1 MSAAPPVPPIRL
13 IRRLAI
19 VNRGEAAVRC
29 IRAVKTLREAEGSA
43 LECLALYTEVDRRA
57 PFVRQADRAVRL
69 GDEAGAVAAY
79 LDRGALVERL
89 VREEVDAVW
98 PGWGFLAED
107 AEFVE
112 QLDEVGIRFLG
123 PSAGAMRAV
132 GDKIRAKRVAEKAGV
147 PVVPW
152 SGGEVVDAEAA
163 AAAAAE
169 LGYPV
174 ALKASAGG
182 GGRGIRMIASPEL
195 LAEAFRGAAA
205 EARSAFGDDRLFVE
219 RRVAGGRHVEI
230 QIVADE
236 HGRVLALG
244 GRDCSVQRR
253 HQKVL
258 EEAPPPG
265 LTSERLGELEEA
277 ARAIASAV
285 GYHGVGTVEFLVTPE
300 AHYFLELNP
309 RLQVEHGVT
318 EAVTGWDLVQWQIR
332 IARGEALP
340 AAVPATRGVAIEA
353 RVCAEDPD
361 ADFMPS
367 PGRVAR
373 FEPALGPGLRID
385 TGVATGADVPAE
397 FDSLVAKVI
406 AHGDDREQA
415 LGRLR
420 NGLADLDLVVASGAS
435 NKGFLLDVLASDDF
449 RAGPV
454 DTTWLDR
461 FLAARRGPAAFA
473 VEALVAAAVL
483 AYQRA
488 RAAARANFYADASDI
503 SPDRVPPSNGQVVD
517 LVHRGEA
524 YRLEVYAVGGW
535 GYRLHLDGRAL
546 TVTFEEEGAHTGRLS
561 VGARGYHVVHDAS
574 GSDLRVEIEGHPHR
588 FGRDTAGQVRAGT
601 PAMIVALHVK
611 AGDVVARGDILGVL
625 EAMKTEIRFDAP
637 VAGVVKEVAA
647 RVGAQVAAGDVLLVI
662 EPEGEGAT
670 RGADSAPRLALP
682 EVRDPLAP
690 LFAEGGAPDLLAADR
705 APAAVRRQAF
715 GAVRTEVRRV
725 LLGYD
730 ANPGRAA
737 RLAEF
742 LEAPIP
748 DGLSEAF
755 RWHLAEIRHELTVFA
770 DVERLFIRSQ
780 RASVTGSGGP
790 SNRARLRMFVRRM
803 HAGGAG
809 LHDDYLTLVQRA
821 LAHYGVVS
829 LEAGDALERAVLRL
843 LATQKARE
851 LRHRLVR
858 AALARVIRLSR
869 AGVHLGHDA
878 ELRAALD
885 GIVGLRG
892 LVSDGLADAAL
903 EARYQVFERP
913 EIEGR
918 AERTS
923 KQVEAWLDAAEA
935 DPTAPPGPVLA
946 ELAVAPRA
954 VFDRAGAWVAAAD
967 PGRRSVAL
975 AAHLLRLYH
984 PQTPRLQT
992 GASWDDVVL
1001 ERIELSDG
1009 RVVVGAAAPL
1019 SAVPSAL
1026 SRLSRAA
1033 GVHGADAA
1041 ELLVSGA
1048 LGPGDLERVLG
1059 NAAGADIDAE
1069 RVTVGEVRE
1078 GGPDH
1083 FETLLRT
1090 GDALF
1095 ERAPSL
1101 HGVHP
1106 EVAERIELSRLS
1118 AFDLE
1123 RLEADDGL
1131 YAFRAR
1137 AKESPGD
1144 ERLIV
1149 LADVHGAGNG
1159 PEAAPHIPVFERL
1172 FHAAARTLRQVV
1184 QRHDPKRRLQ
1194 WNRIALFV
1202 APALV
1207 VAPELASDLS
1217 RRLAPATRHL
1227 GLEKVIVR
1235 LHLLDAADPVAPART
1250 LELEISELPGSH
1262 MDLRWR
1268 EPRTRPLEVRSPYE
1282 RRVGEAR
1289 RRGLVEPYEIV
1300 RMLCGS
1306 RRVPG
1311 EVSEAALPPARFEE
1325 YDLAEDGPDG
1335 RPRAVSVA
1343 GRAHGRN
1350 ESGVVFGIID
1360 TPTEKVPGGM
1370 RRVLVLSDPTRHMG
1384 ALAAAECDRLVA
1396 ALDLAEASGLPVEW
1410 VPVSSGA
1417 RIAMDSGTENLDAT
1431 ARVVRRIVGF
1441 TDAGHT
1447 IHVIVDGVN
1456 VGAQSYFDAL
1466 ATMAAHTRGVLIMT
1480 SRGSMV
1486 LTGRAALA
1494 ASGGVSAE
1502 DEVAIGGFERVMGP
1516 NGEAQYLAQDLADA
1530 FRILYEHYRYTYVV
1544 PGEAAPRRLPTTD
1557 PAERDVTATPCLDP
1571 SPGFSRVGEIF
1582 DDATNPGRNAPFAM
1596 RDVMAAVIDHDGGR
1610 LERWRAWVGAENA
1623 IVWDAHLG
1631 GHPVCLIGIESQPVE
1646 REGYRPPDGPEA
1658 WTGGTLFP
1666 LSSKKVA
1673 RALAAASGVRPAVVL
1688 ANLSGF
1694 DGSPES
1700 MRKLQLEYGAQ
1711 IARAVVGF
1719 RGPIL
1724 FTVVSRYHGGAY
1736 VVFSGALNEG
1746 LRPAA
1751 LAGSYAS
1758 VIGGGPAAAVVFPRE
1773 VRARA
1778 AADHRVE
1785 ALEAALRAEPTPE
1798 ARARYDQVL
1807 SEVLLE
1813 KQAEI
1818 AAEFERH
1825 HTVERARTVGSLEAI
1840 VAPAAL
1846 RPHLIRQLDAAA
1858 AGGTGTEPA

>member
-1 MSAAPPVPPIRL
+1 MSAAPPVRPARP

-1300 RMLCGS
+1300 RMLCGGG
-1306 RRVPG
+1306 RAPG
-1311 EVSEAALPPARFEE
+1311 AEGDASLPPARFEE
-1325 YDLAEDGPDG
+1325 FDLAEGEG
-1335 RPRAVSVA
+1335 RPRAVSVG
-1343 GRAHGRN
+1343 GRAHGLNRA
-1350 ESGVVFGIID
+1350 GVVFGVIS
-1360 TPTEKVPGGM
+1360 TPTEKVRDGM
-1370 RRVLVLSDPTRHMG
+1370 RRVLVLSDPTRNMG
-1384 ALAAAECDRLVA
+1384 ALAAGECDRLVA
-1396 ALDLAEASGLPVEW
+1396 ALDLAEAQKLPVEW

-1431 ARVVRRIVGF
+1431 ARVVRRIVEF
-1441 TDAGHT
+1441 TDAGGT

-1466 ATMAAHTRGVLIMT
+1466 ATMGTRTRGVLIMT
-1480 SRGSMV
+1480 PRGSMV

-1494 ASGGVSAE
+1494 ASGAVSAE

-1516 NGEAQYLAQDLADA
+1516 NGEAQFLAQDLADA
-1530 FRILYEHYRYTYVV
+1530 YRILYEHYRYSYVV
-1544 PGEAAPRRLPTTD
+1544 PGERVPRPHETRD
-1557 PAERDVTATPCLDP
+1557 PAERDITEARCANPSAGFAT
-1571 SPGFSRVGEIF
+1571 VGEIF
-1582 DDATNPGRNAPFAM
+1582 DDRINPGRKTPFAM
-1596 RDVMAAVIDHDGGR
+1596 RDVMAALVDADGGH
-1610 LERWRAWVGAENA
+1610 LERWRDWVGAETA
-1623 IVWDAHLG
+1623 INWDAHLG
-1631 GHPVCLIGIESQPVE
+1631 GHAVTLIGIESQPTV
-1646 REGYRPPDGPEA
+1646 REGYRPLDGPEA
-1658 WTGGTLFP
+1658 WSGGTLFP

-1673 RALAAASGVRPAVVL
+1673 RALEAASGVRPAVLL

-1724 FTVVSRYHGGAY
+1724 FAVVSRYHGGAY
-1736 VVFSGALNEG
+1736 VVFSGALNPG
-1746 LRPAA
+1746 LRPLA

-1778 AADHRVE
+1778 AADPRV
-1785 ALEAALRAEPTPE
+1785 AAAEAALRDDPSPE
-1798 ARARYDQVL
+1798 ARARLDQTL
-1807 SEVLLE
+1807 SDVLLE
-1813 KQAEI
+1813 KQSAM
-1818 AAEFERH
+1818 AAEFDAI
-1825 HTVERARTVGSLEAI
+1825 HTVERALRVGSLEAI
-1840 VAPAAL
+1840 VDPRRL
-1846 RPHLIRQLDAAA
+1846 RPLLIRQLEEARTGAQR
-1858 AGGTGTEPA
+1858 AGPA

>member
-1 MSAAPPVPPIRL
+1 MSAPAPIRP

-19 VNRGEAAVRC
+19 ANRGEAAVRC
-29 IRAVKTLREAEGSA
+29 IRAVKTLREAEGSSI
-43 LECLALYTEVDRRA
+43 ECLALYTEVDRRA

-69 GDEAGAVAAY
+69 ADEAGTVAAY
-79 LDRGALVERL
+79 LDRAALVDRL
-89 VREEVDAVW
+89 VREEADAVW

-107 AEFVE
+107 ADFVE
-112 QLDEVGIRFLG
+112 RLAGAGIRFLG
-123 PSAGAMRAV
+123 PPADAMRAV
-132 GDKIRAKRVAEKAGV
+132 GDKIRAKRVAEACGV

-152 SGGEVVDAEAA
+152 SGGEVGSAEAA
-163 AAAAAE
+163 GAAAA

-182 GGRGIRMIASPEL
+182 GGRGIRMLSSPEG
-195 LAEAFRGAAA
+195 LAEAFRAAAA

-230 QIVADE
+230 QLVADE
-236 HGRVLALG
+236 HGTVLALG

-253 HQKVL
+253 HQKLV

-265 LTSERLGELEEA
+265 LAPERLALLEDA
-277 ARAIASAV
+277 ARAIARAV
-285 GYHGVGTVEFLVTPE
+285 GYRGVGTVEFLVTTE
-300 AHYFLELNP
+300 AFYFLELNP

-340 AAVPATRGVAIEA
+340 AAPPAARGVAIEA

-420 NGLADLDLVVASGAS
+420 RGLADLDLVVASGAS
-435 NKGFLLDVLASDDF
+435 NKGFLLDVLASDEV
-449 RAGPV
+449 RAGTV

-461 FLAARRGPAAFA
+461 FVAARRGHTAFA
-473 VEALVAAAVL
+473 VEALVSAAAL
-483 AYQRA
+483 AHQRA
-488 RAAARANFYADASDI
+488 RAVARARFYADASDI
-503 SPDRVPPSNGQVVD
+503 SPDRVPPSGGRVVD
-517 LVHRGEA
+517 LAHRGES

-535 GYRLHLDGRAL
+535 GYRVHLDGRAL
-546 TVTFEEEGAHTGRLS
+546 FVTFEEEGAHTARLT
-561 VGARGYHVVHDAS
+561 VGERGYHVVHDAS
-574 GSDLRVEIEGHPHR
+574 GADLRVEIEGHPHR

-601 PAMIVALHVK
+601 PAMVVALHVRP
-611 AGDVVARGDILGVL
+611 GDAVARGETLGVL
-625 EAMKTEIRFDAP
+625 EAMKTEIRFEAP
-637 VAGVVKEVAA
+637 VTGVVKEVAA
-647 RVGAQVAAGDVLLVI
+647 RVGAQVAAGDVLMVI
-662 EPEGEGAT
+662 EPDGEGAAP
-670 RGADSAPRLALP
+670 RDARAAPRLALP
-682 EVRDPLAP
+682 EVGDPLDP
-690 LFAEGGAPDLLAADR
+690 LFSDEGAPDLLAADR

-715 GAVRTEVRRV
+715 AAVRTEVRRV

-730 ANPGRAA
+730 ANPQRAA
-737 RLAEF
+737 RLADF
-742 LEAPIP
+742 LEAPLP
-748 DGLSEAF
+748 EDLSEAF
-755 RWHLAEIRHELTVFA
+755 RWRLAGIRHEIGVFA
-770 DVERLFIRSQ
+770 DVERLFVRSP
-780 RASVTGSGGP
+780 RASVTGSDGP

-803 HAGGAG
+803 HAAGAG
-809 LHDDYLTLVQRA
+809 LHPEYLALVQRA
-821 LAHYGVVS
+821 LAHYGVES
-829 LEAGDALERAVLRL
+829 LEGGDALERAVLRL
-843 LATQKARE
+843 LATQKARA

-858 AALARVIRLSR
+858 AALARTIRLAR
-869 AGVHLGHDA
+869 AGVHQGDDA

-885 GIVGLRG
+885 TIVGLRG

-946 ELAVAPRA
+946 ELAVAPRP
-954 VFDRAGAWVAAAD
+954 VFDRVGGWLSAPEPA
-967 PGRRSVAL
+967 RRSVAL
-975 AAHLLRLYH
+975 GAHLLRLHH
-984 PQTPRLQT
+984 PHTPRLQT
-992 GASWDDVVL
+992 GASEGDVVL
-1001 ERIELSDG
+1001 ERLELSDG
-1009 RVVVGAAAPL
+1009 RVVVAAAAPA
-1019 SAVPSAL
+1019 SAVPAAL
-1026 SRLSRAA
+1026 ARLARAA
-1033 GVHGADAA
+1033 GASGADAA
-1041 ELLVSGA
+1041 ELFVA
-1048 LGPGDLERVLG
+1048 GDPSRGERERVLG
-1059 NAAGADIDAE
+1059 AAAAAGIDAG
-1069 RVTVGEVRE
+1069 RLTVGWVRE
-1078 GGPDH
+1078 GGPDR
-1083 FETLLRT
+1083 FETLVRRT
-1090 GDALF
+1090 GLEA
-1095 ERAPSL
+1095 APGL

-1106 EVAERIELSRLS
+1106 EVAERIELSRLA

-1159 PEAAPHIPVFERL
+1159 PEAAPHIPVFERA
-1172 FHAAARTLRQVV
+1172 FHAAARTLREVV

-1207 VAPELASDLS
+1207 VDPELASDLA

-1227 GLEKVIVR
+1227 GLEKVVVR
-1235 LHLLDAADPVAPART
+1235 LRLLDAAAPAAPART
-1250 LELEISELPGSH
+1250 LEIEITELPGSH
-1262 MDLRWR
+1262 VDLRWR
-1268 EPRTRPLEVRSPYE
+1268 EPQTGPLAVRSPHE

-1300 RMLCGS
+1300 RMLCGGG
-1306 RRVPG
+1306 RT
-1311 EVSEAALPPARFEE
+1311 AAAQATPSLPPARFEE
-1325 YDLAEDGPDG
+1325 YDLAEVAPGA

-1343 GRAHGRN
+1343 GRAHGLNRA
-1350 ESGVVFGIID
+1350 GVVFGIVS
-1360 TPTEKVPGGM
+1360 TPTDKVPEGM
-1370 RRVLVLSDPTRHMG
+1370 RRVLVLSDPTRDLG
-1384 ALAAAECDRLVA
+1384 ALAAPECERLVA
-1396 ALDLAEASGLPVEW
+1396 ALDLAEAERLPVEW

-1431 ARVVRRIVGF
+1431 ARVVRRIVEF
-1441 TDAGHT
+1441 TDAGGT

-1466 ATMAAHTRGVLIMT
+1466 ATMGTRTRGVLIMT
-1480 SRGSMV
+1480 PRGSMV

-1494 ASGGVSAE
+1494 ASGAVSAE
-1502 DEVAIGGFERVMGP
+1502 DELAIGGYERVMGP
-1516 NGEAQYLAQDLADA
+1516 NGEAQYLAQDLAHA
-1530 FRILYEHYRYTYVV
+1530 YRILYEHYRYSYVV
-1544 PGEAAPRRLPTTD
+1544 PGERAPRPHATAD
-1557 PAERDVTATPCLDP
+1557 PVERDVTRAPCADPAAGFAT
-1571 SPGFSRVGEIF
+1571 VGEIF
-1582 DDATNPGRNAPFAM
+1582 DDATNPGRKAPFAM
-1596 RDVMAAVIDHDGGR
+1596 RDVMAAVADRDGGH
-1610 LERWRAWVGAENA
+1610 LERWSGWVGAETA

-1631 GHPVCLIGIESQPVE
+1631 GHAVTLIGIESQPTV
-1646 REGYRPPDGPEA
+1646 REGYRPLDGPEA
-1658 WTGGTLFP
+1658 WSGGTLFP

-1700 MRKLQLEYGAQ
+1700 MRKLQLEHGAQ

-1724 FTVVSRYHGGAY
+1724 FAVVSRYHGGAY
-1736 VVFSGALNEG
+1736 VVFSGALHEG
-1746 LRPAA
+1746 LRPVA

-1778 AADHRVE
+1778 AADPRVAE
-1785 ALEAALRAEPTPE
+1785 AEAALAVEPSPE
-1798 ARARYDQVL
+1798 ARVRLDQVL
-1807 SEVLLE
+1807 TEVLLE
-1813 KQAEI
+1813 KQSEL
-1818 AAEFERH
+1818 AAEFDAI
-1825 HTVERARTVGSLEAI
+1825 HTVERALRVGSLEAI
-1840 VAPAAL
+1840 VDPRRL
-1846 RPHLIRQLDAAA
+1846 RPLLVRQLDDARRE
-1858 AGGTGTEPA
+1858 GSGRP

>member
-1 MSAAPPVPPIRL
+1 MSAQPPLP

-29 IRAVKTLREAEGSA
+29 IRAVKSLRESEASD
-43 LECLALYTEVDRRA
+43 LECLALYTEADRRA

-69 GDEAGAVAAY
+69 AEEQGAVAAY
-79 LDRGALVERL
+79 LDRDALVELL
-89 VREEVDAVW
+89 VREDVDAVW
-98 PGWGFLAED
+98 PGWGFVAED
-107 AEFVE
+107 AEFVDGLRE
-112 QLDEVGIRFLG
+112 AGITFLG
-123 PSAGAMRAV
+123 PTAEAMRAV
-132 GDKIRAKRVAEKAGV
+132 GDKIRAKAVAEAAGV

-152 SGGEVVDAEAA
+152 SGGCAETVEAA
-163 AAAAAE
+163 GAAAE
-169 LGYPV
+169 TLGYPV

-182 GGRGIRMIASPEL
+182 GGRGIRMVESPGEL
-195 LAEAFRGAAA
+195 EEAFRGASA

-219 RRVAGGRHVEI
+219 RRITGGRHIEI
-230 QIVADE
+230 QVVADE
-236 HGRVLALG
+236 HGTVLALG

-258 EEAPPPG
+258 EEAPPQGLAPG
-265 LTSERLGELEEA
+265 QLARLEKA
-277 ARAIASAV
+277 ARAIALAV
-285 GYHGVGTVEFLVTPE
+285 GYRGVGTVEFLVTPE
-300 AHYFLELNP
+300 EFFFLELNP

-340 AAVPATRGVAIEA
+340 AASPEPRGVAIEA

-361 ADFMPS
+361 LDFMPS

-373 FEPALGPGLRID
+373 FEPSLGPGVRID
-385 TGVATGADVPAE
+385 TGITTGAEIPAE

-406 AHGDDREQA
+406 ASGDDREQA
-415 LGRLR
+415 LGRLCSA
-420 NGLADLDLVVASGAS
+420 LADFDLVVEAGAS

-449 RAGPV
+449 RAGGV

-461 FLAARRGPAAFA
+461 FVVEREGAAPFA
-473 VEALVAAAVL
+473 VEALVAATVL

-488 RAAARANFYADASDI
+488 RGAARANFYADANDI
-503 SPDRVPPSNGQVVD
+503 SPDRVPPSDGLVVD
-517 LVHRGEA
+517 LVHRGRG

-535 GYRLHLDGRAL
+535 GYRVHLDGRAL
-546 TVTFEEEGAHTGRLS
+546 FVTFEEEGAHTGRLT
-561 VGARGYHVVHDAS
+561 VGERGFHVVHDAV
-574 GSDLRVEIEGHPHR
+574 GSDLRVEIGGHPHR

-601 PAMIVALHVK
+601 PAMVVALHV
-611 AGDVVARGDILGVL
+611 APGDSVARGDTLGVL

-637 VAGVVKEVAA
+637 VAGVVKEVPV

-662 EPEGEGAT
+662 EPEGEGAAEVSE
-670 RGADSAPRLALP
+670 GPALALP
-682 EVRDPLAP
+682 EVRDPLTP
-690 LFAEGGAPDLLAADR
+690 LFAPDQGAPDLTLADR
-705 APAAVRRQAF
+705 APAPERREAF
-715 GAVRTEVRRV
+715 RAVRTEVRRV

-730 ANPGRAA
+730 ANLDRTA

-748 DGLSEAF
+748 EGLSDAF
-755 RWHLAEIRHELTVFA
+755 RSRLAEIRHELTVFA

-780 RASVTGSGGP
+780 RASVTGAGGP
-790 SNRARLRMFVRRM
+790 SNHARLRMFVRRM

-809 LHDDYLTLVQRA
+809 LHDEYLTLVERA
-821 LAHYGVVS
+821 LAHYGVVELDGS
-829 LEAGDALERAVLRL
+829 DALERAVLRL
-843 LATQKARE
+843 LATQKARA

-858 AALARVIRLSR
+858 AALSRVIRLAR
-869 AGVHLGHDA
+869 DGVHLGGDA
-878 ELRAALD
+878 ELRSALD

-892 LVSDGLADAAL
+892 LVADGLADAAL

-946 ELAVAPRA
+946 ELAVAPRV
-954 VFDRAGAWVAAAD
+954 VFDRAGGWLASPAL
-967 PGRRSVAL
+967 GRRSVAL
-975 AAHLLRLYH
+975 GAHLLRLYH
-984 PQTPRLQT
+984 PQTPQLQT
-992 GASWDDVVL
+992 GATWDDVVL

-1009 RVVVGAAAPL
+1009 RVIVAAAAPA
-1019 SAVPSAL
+1019 SAAASAL
-1026 SRLSRAA
+1026 SRLARAA
-1033 GVHGADAA
+1033 GVQGADAA
-1041 ELLVSGA
+1041 ELLVSD
-1048 LGPGDLERVLG
+1048 DLDGSECDFVLG
-1059 NAAGADIDAE
+1059 NAAGAGIDAD
-1069 RVTVGEVRE
+1069 RLTVGWVRE
-1078 GGPDH
+1078 GGPDR
-1083 FETLLRT
+1083 FETLLR
-1090 GDALF
+1090 GADDAF
-1095 ERAPSL
+1095 VPAPEL

-1106 EVAERIELSRLS
+1106 EVADRIELSRLS

-1123 RLEADDGL
+1123 RLDADDGI

-1144 ERLIV
+1144 ERMIV

-1159 PEAAPHIPVFERL
+1159 PEAAPHIPVFERM
-1172 FHAAARTLRQVV
+1172 FHAAARTLRQLVA
-1184 QRHDPKRRLQ
+1184 RHDPKRRLQ

-1207 VAPELASDLS
+1207 VEQQLASDLS
-1217 RRLAPATRHL
+1217 SRLAPATRHL
-1227 GLEKVIVR
+1227 GLEKVLVR
-1235 LHLLDAADPVAPART
+1235 LRLLDAADPARPVQT
-1250 LELEISELPGSH
+1250 LEIEINELPGSR
-1262 MDLRWR
+1262 MDLHWR
-1268 EPRTRPLEVRSPYE
+1268 EPHSRPLEPRSPYE

-1300 RMLCGS
+1300 RMLCGGG
-1306 RRVPG
+1306 RAPG
-1311 EVSEAALPPARFEE
+1311 AAGDPSLPPARFEE
-1325 YDLAEDGPDG
+1325 FDLAEGPAEPH
-1335 RPRAVSVA
+1335 PRAVSVD

-1350 ESGVVFGIID
+1350 DSGVVFGVIT
-1360 TPTEKVPGGM
+1360 TPTEKVPEGM

-1384 ALAAAECDRLVA
+1384 ALAAGECDRLVA
-1396 ALDLAEASGLPVEW
+1396 ALDLAEAHGLPVEW

-1431 ARVVRRIVGF
+1431 ARVVRRIIEF

-1466 ATMAAHTRGVLIMT
+1466 STMGARTRGVLIMT
-1480 SRGSMV
+1480 QRGSMV

-1494 ASGGVSAE
+1494 ASGAVSAE
-1502 DEVAIGGFERVMGP
+1502 DEVAIGGYERVMGP

-1530 FRILYEHYRYTYVV
+1530 FRILYQHYHFSYVV
-1544 PGEAAPRRLPTTD
+1544 PGEGAPRRHASSD
-1557 PAERDVTATPCLDP
+1557 PVERDVTTAACADP
-1571 SPGFSRVGEIF
+1571 SAGFATVGEIF
-1582 DDATNPGRNAPFAM
+1582 DDATNPGRKAPFAM
-1596 RDVMAAVIDHDGGR
+1596 RDVMSALVDTDGGH
-1610 LERWRAWVGAENA
+1610 LERWPGWVGAETA
-1623 IVWDAHLG
+1623 ITWDAHLG
-1631 GHPVCLIGIESQPVE
+1631 GHAVTLIGVESQPTV
-1646 REGYRPPDGPEA
+1646 REGYRPLDGPET
-1658 WTGGTLFP
+1658 WSGGTLFP

-1673 RALAAASGVRPAVVL
+1673 RSLAADSGVRPAVVL

-1711 IARAVVGF
+1711 IARAVVQF

-1736 VVFSGALNEG
+1736 VVFSGALNDG

-1758 VIGGGPAAAVVFPRE
+1758 VIGGGAAAAVVFPRD

-1778 AADHRVE
+1778 AADPRVE
-1785 ALEAALRAEPTPE
+1785 ALEAAMRAAPSPE
-1798 ARARYDQVL
+1798 ARARYDETF
-1807 SEVLLE
+1807 SDVLLE
-1813 KQAEI
+1813 KQSAV
-1818 AAEFERH
+1818 AAEFDGI
-1825 HTVERARTVGSLEAI
+1825 HTVERARTVGSLESI
-1840 VAPAAL
+1840 IDPREL
-1846 RPHLIRQLDAAA
+1846 RPILARQLDAARK
-1858 AGGTGTEPA
+1858 PR

>member
-1 MSAAPPVPPIRL
+1 VSAPRTL
-13 IRRLAI
+13 RRLAI

-29 IRAVKTLREAEGSA
+29 IRAVKSLRASEGSD

-57 PFVRQADRAVRL
+57 PFVRQADRALRL
-69 GDEAGAVAAY
+69 PEEAGAMAAY
-79 LDRGALVERL
+79 LDRVAIVELL
-89 VREEVDAVW
+89 VREDVDAVW

-107 AEFVE
+107 PEFVE
-112 QLDEVGIRFLG
+112 RLGEAGIRFLG
-123 PSAGAMRAV
+123 PPAEAMRAV
-132 GDKIRAKRVAEKAGV
+132 GDKIRAKHVAEAAGV

-152 SGGEVVDAEAA
+152 SGGAVTDPRAA
-163 AAAAAE
+163 RAAAE
-169 LGYPV
+169 RLGFPV

-182 GGRGIRMIASPEL
+182 GGRGIRMVASPEAL
-195 LAEAFRGAAA
+195 PEAFRGAAA
-205 EARSAFGDDRLFVE
+205 EARSVCGDDRLFVE
-219 RRVAGGRHVEI
+219 RRIDGGRHVEI
-230 QIVADE
+230 QIVADA
-236 HGRVLALG
+236 HGRVVALG
-244 GRDCSVQRR
+244 GRDCSIQRR

-265 LTSERLGELEEA
+265 LPAERLARLEQA
-277 ARAIASAV
+277 ACAIVRAV
-285 GYHGVGTVEFLVTPE
+285 GYEGVGTVEFLVTPDE
-300 AHYFLELNP
+300 HFFLELNP

-340 AAVPATRGVAIEA
+340 AARPATRGVAIEA

-361 ADFMPS
+361 ADFLPS

-373 FEPALGPGLRID
+373 FEPALGPGVRID
-385 TGVATGADVPAE
+385 TGITGDAEVPAA

-406 AHGDDREQA
+406 AHGHDRPHAQ
-415 LGRLR
+415 GRLR
-420 NGLADLDLVVASGAS
+420 NALADFDLVIAGGAS
-435 NKGFLLDVLASDDF
+435 NKGFLLDVLASPDV

-454 DTTWLDR
+454 DTAWLDR
-461 FLAARRGPAAFA
+461 LVARRRGPAPCA

-503 SPDRVPPSNGQVVD
+503 APERIPPSNGQVVD
-517 LVHRGEA
+517 LAYRGES

-535 GYRLHLDGRAL
+535 GYRVHLDARPL
-546 TVTFEEEGAHTGRLS
+546 FVTFEEEGPHTGRLG
-561 VGARGYHVVHDAS
+561 VGDRGFHVVHDAAD
-574 GSDLRVEIEGHPHR
+574 SDLRVEIEGHSHR

-601 PAMIVALHVK
+601 PAMVVALHVE
-611 AGDVVARGDILGVL
+611 AGQTVARGDTLGVL
-625 EAMKTEIRFDAP
+625 EAMKTEIRFEAP
-637 VAGVVKEVAA
+637 VSGVVKEVAA
-647 RVGAQVAAGDVLLVI
+647 RVGSQVAAGDVLLVI
-662 EPEGEGAT
+662 EPAGEGA
-670 RGADSAPRLALP
+670 GEDPGDGPRLALP
-682 EVRDPLAP
+682 PVRDPLAP
-690 LFAEGGAPDLLAADR
+690 LFAAGGGELGMPDLLAADQ
-705 APAAVRRQAF
+705 ALAAERRDAF
-715 GAVRTEVRRV
+715 RAVRTEVRRV

-730 ANPGRAA
+730 ANLGRTD
-737 RLAEF
+737 RLAAF
-742 LEAPIP
+742 LEAPLP
-748 DGLSEAF
+748 DGLSDAF
-755 RWHLAEIRHELTVFA
+755 RWRLAEIRHELAVFA
-770 DVERLFIRSQ
+770 DVERLFVRSP
-780 RASVTGSGGP
+780 RASVTGSAGP
-790 SNRARLRMFVRRM
+790 SNHARLRMFVRRM

-809 LHDDYLTLVQRA
+809 LHPEYLALVRRA
-821 LAHYGVVS
+821 LAHYGVH
-829 LEAGDALERAVLRL
+829 EIDGGDALERAVLRL
-843 LATQKARE
+843 LATQRART
-851 LRHRLVR
+851 LRHRLV
-858 AALARVIRLSR
+858 AATLTRVVRLARS
-869 AGVHLGHDA
+869 GVHLGDDA

-885 GIVGLRG
+885 AIVALRG

-923 KQVEAWLDAAEA
+923 KQVEGWLDAAET
-935 DPTAPPGPVLA
+935 DPATPPGPVLA
-946 ELAVAPRA
+946 ELAVAPRV
-954 VFDRAGAWVAAAD
+954 VFDRVGGWLAAAD
-967 PGRRSVAL
+967 PARRSVAFG
-975 AAHLLRLYH
+975 AHLLRLYH
-984 PQTPRLQT
+984 PGTPRAQR

-1001 ERIELSDG
+1001 KRLELSDG
-1009 RVVVGAAAPL
+1009 RSVVGAAAPPG
-1019 SAVPSAL
+1019 SVADAL
-1026 SRLSRAA
+1026 ARLARATA
-1033 GVHGADAA
+1033 GHHADAA
-1041 ELLVSGA
+1041 ELLVAGRAS
-1048 LGPGDLERVLG
+1048 PEERERVLAD
-1059 NAAGADIDAE
+1059 AAEAGIDAD
-1069 RVTVGEVRE
+1069 RLTVGWVRS
-1078 GGPDH
+1078 GGPDR
-1083 FETLLRT
+1083 FETLRREDD
-1090 GDALF
+1090 GGRFA
-1095 ERAPSL
+1095 RAPDL

-1106 EVAERIELSRLS
+1106 EVASRIDLARLS
-1118 AFDLE
+1118 GFALE
-1123 RLEADDGL
+1123 RLEAADGL

-1137 AKESPGD
+1137 AHDSPGD
-1144 ERLIV
+1144 ERLVV

-1159 PEAAPHIPVFERL
+1159 PDAGPHIPVFERM
-1172 FHAAARTLRQVV
+1172 FHAAARTLRQIVA
-1184 QRHDPKRRLQ
+1184 RHDPQRRLQ

-1207 VAPELASDLS
+1207 VDQELASGLA

-1227 GLEKVIVR
+1227 GLEKVLVR
-1235 LHLLDAADPVAPART
+1235 LRLLDADAPAAPPRT
-1250 LELEISELPGSH
+1250 LEIEISELPGSR

-1582 DDATNPGRNAPFAM
+1582 DDATNPGRKAPFAM